1 MDEQRSESGTT
12 QASIAALPGALTAL
26 ALIEQRLIGGLATAL
41 TEEHTTVEQ
50 WRVLER
56 VDAQPAPTMGEL
68 SAASGLSNAS
78 LSRTVDALED
88 AAAVFRLV
96 DKADRRRITVHM
108 SDRGRSRLATVRA
121 IVAAWNADM
130 HRTFGGDVIVQLT
143 DLAQTMTARLDAGG
157 ASE

>member
-1 MDEQRSESGTT
+1 MDEQRSESVTT

-56 VDAQPAPTMGEL
+56 VDALPAPTMGEL

-108 SDRGRSRLATVRA
+108 SDRGRSRLSTVRA

-130 HRTFGGDVIVQLT
+130 HRTFGGDVIAQLA